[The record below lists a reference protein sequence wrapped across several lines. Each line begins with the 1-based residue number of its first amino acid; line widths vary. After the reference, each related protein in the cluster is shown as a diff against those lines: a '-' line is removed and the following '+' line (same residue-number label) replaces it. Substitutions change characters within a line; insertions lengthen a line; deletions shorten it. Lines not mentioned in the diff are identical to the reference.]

1 MELIKKNFHMLSR
14 KSEAVNQVTFDED
27 YNVPD
32 TKPDVGRMIQKKG
45 EVVIEDVEVSEGQA
59 NIRGNL
65 KFYLLYVG
73 EGDDNRVYSLTG
85 ELAIDEIL
93 HLQGLESGDKIC
105 LKWEI
110 EDLSLHVINSRKLNV
125 KALVSFE
132 AAVDELMQVQIPIEI
147 KEAADVSR
155 KMKNIRVLGLGVHKK
170 DTLRLKKEIT
180 LASNKPNI
188 HEILWN
194 DIEVRGLDIRAGAD
208 SVAVKGE
215 LFVFALY
222 SADDDSDPLQWV
234 EQAISFSEHVACPG
248 CTLEM
253 IPNIE
258 ASLLQTTAQVKPDV
272 DGEERI
278 LQVEAVLELE
288 MKIYREGEYTLIQDV
303 YTPHRQCIPVRQ
315 ERTLERL
322 LVKNYSKCRV
332 AERTALEEPRGKV
345 LQICHS
351 DGSVKVDSAETVK
364 DGIQVEGIIQ
374 VRILYI
380 VSDDDMPFYSVETAV
395 PFSHVVEARGIDD
408 SCRTCLRA
416 DLEQLSTSMA
426 DSSDIEIKAVLNL
439 NALVLGR
446 MTENIMVSVE
456 EKEVDRKARSA
467 MPGILCYQVQEG
479 DSLWDIAR
487 TFCTTMEEISSLN
500 QLEGEELTP
509 GTSLILVKRVEE

>member
-1 MELIKKNFHMLSR
+1 M
-14 KSEAVNQVTFDED
+14 
-27 YNVPD
+27 
-32 TKPDVGRMIQKKG
+32 
-45 EVVIEDVEVSEGQA
+45 
-59 NIRGNL
+59 
-65 KFYLLYVG
+65 
-73 EGDDNRVYSLTG
+73 
-85 ELAIDEIL
+85 
-93 HLQGLESGDKIC
+93 
-105 LKWEI
+105 
-110 EDLSLHVINSRKLNV
+110 
-125 KALVSFE
+125 
-132 AAVDELMQVQIPIEI
+132 
-147 KEAADVSR
+147 
-155 KMKNIRVLGLGVHKK
+155 
-170 DTLRLKKEIT
+170 
-180 LASNKPNI
+180 
-188 HEILWN
+188 
-194 DIEVRGLDIRAGAD
+194 
-208 SVAVKGE
+208 
-215 LFVFALY
+215 
-222 SADDDSDPLQWV
+222 
-234 EQAISFSEHVACPG
+234 
-248 CTLEM
+248 
-253 IPNIE
+253 
-258 ASLLQTTAQVKPDV
+258 

-364 DGIQVEGIIQ
+364 DGIRVEGIIQ